1 MMLNLKII
9 KKEQYLGRL
18 NYRVLGI
25 TSVFLQLYSDR

>member
-9 KKEQYLGRL
+9 KKVQYLGRL
-18 NYRVLGI
+18 NYGVLEI